1 MAGDQAARNPLWEK
15 GYQFYCVTPKTRHRV
30 HSQWSVNDWVQIYE
44 SNFGD
49 PYRMDKRTPGVG
61 EHQLHINPQAAKDR
75 GINDGDYVYVDGNPV
90 DRPYRGW
97 KPVGSV
103 LQGGAADDPGEVQ
116 PGLSVPCDDGETCA
130 RTWRRRSRCKG
141 HETRPDGR
149 AIAVDTGYQSNFRYG
164 AQQSFTRNWLMPM
177 HQTDS
182 LAGQARHRLEVQ
194 VGLSMDHHAINTV
207 PKECL
212 IRITKAEDGG
222 IGARGPW
229 EPVRTGFTPGQ
240 ENEFMIKWLK
250 GEHIKIKV

>member
-1 MAGDQAARNPLWEK
+1 
-15 GYQFYCVTPKTRHRV
+15 VTPKTRHRV

-97 KPVGSV
+97 KPSDPFYKVARLMLRTKYNPAFPYHVTMAKHAPYVSTAKSV
-103 LQGGAADDPGEVQ
+103 
-116 PGLSVPCDDGETCA
+116 
-130 RTWRRRSRCKG
+130 KG

-149 AIAVDTGYQSNFRYG
+149 AIAIDTGYQSNFRYG
-164 AQQSFTRNWLMPM
+164 AQQSFTRSWLMPM

-182 LAGQARHRLEVQ
+182 LPGKHAIAWKFKWGYAI
-194 VGLSMDHHAINTV
+194 DHHAINTT